1 MKLQPLLIAVALVT
15 GAAFAQAPNG
25 TAKAPADMP
34 AASPATS
41 ADQGAGKVHHKKVAH
56 KKHVSHHA
64 KRHHEEHTASARR
77 HHHEEHLASAKHH
90 GHEHLAMAHHNTHAM
105 GAGPSSPMTDLNA
118 PARERRMDRAYDD
131 WMARRR

>member
-25 TAKAPADMP
+25 SAKAPADTP

-41 ADQGAGKVHHKKVAH
+41 PDQGPAKVHKKKVAH

-64 KRHHEEHTASARR
+64 SAKGHHKEHMASAGR
-77 HHHEEHLASAKHH
+77 S
-90 GHEHLAMAHHNTHAM
+90 HNTHAM
-105 GAGPSSPMTDLNA
+105 GAGPSSPTTDLNA